1 MARRFGYQRAPRNVT
16 VLVALILVIVGALG
30 TFLGLIPAVAG
41 ITGETI
47 GVVAYVAATVVMLLG
62 IFLRGL

>member
-1 MARRFGYQRAPRNVT
+1 MAGRFGSQRVPRNVT
-16 VLVALILVIVGALG
+16 VGVALVLVLIGVLG

-41 ITGETI
+41 ISGETI
-47 GVVAYVAATVVMLLG
+47 GIVAYVAATMVMLLG

>member
-1 MARRFGYQRAPRNVT
+1 MVVAL
-16 VLVALILVIVGALG
+16 VLVGIGVLG

-41 ITGETI
+41 ISGVTI
-47 GVVAYVAATVVMLLG
+47 GIIAYLAATVLMLLG

>member
-1 MARRFGYQRAPRNVT
+1 MAGRFGSQRAPRNITVVVAL
-16 VLVALILVIVGALG
+16 VLVVVGVLG
-30 TFLGLIPAVAG
+30 TFLGLIPAIAG
-41 ITGETI
+41 VSGETI

>member
-1 MARRFGYQRAPRNVT
+1 MAGRFGSQRAPRNVT
-16 VLVALILVIVGALG
+16 VGVALVLVLIGVLG

-41 ITGETI
+41 ISGETI
-47 GVVAYVAATVVMLLG
+47 GIVAYVAATVVMLLG